1 MDRHFELLK
10 ITRENCLRLA
20 EGLTNEQ
27 LNKIP
32 ENFNNNIAWNLGHIV
47 ATQQLLCYALS
58 GNETRVSADFINK
71 YRKGSKP
78 EGNISDEE
86 IQFIKEQM
94 FSLIS
99 QTKEDLAKGTFK
111 TFKTYPTSFG
121 VTLGSIED
129 AIQFNNMHESMHLGS
144 IIALKKLV

>member
-1 MDRHFELLK
+1 MEKHFELLK
-10 ITRENCLRLA
+10 ITRENVLGMT

-32 ENFNNNIAWNLGHIV
+32 ENFSNNIAWNLGHLV

-58 GNETRVSADFINK
+58 GNETKVPADFINK

-86 IQFIKEQM
+86 IQFIKTQM
-94 FSLIS
+94 FELIES
-99 QTKEDLAKGTFK
+99 TKADLAKGIFK
-111 TFKTYPTSFG
+111 NYKTYTTSFNA
-121 VTLGSIED
+121 TLESIED
-129 AIQFNNMHESMHLGS
+129 AISFNNMHESMHLGS

>member
-1 MDRHFELLK
+1 MDKHFEYLK

-32 ENFNNNIAWNLGHIV
+32 ANFNNNIAWNLGHIV

-58 GNETRVSADFINK
+58 GNETKLPTEFINK
-71 YRKGSKP
+71 YRKGAKP

-86 IQFIKEQM
+86 IQFIKTQM
-94 FSLIS
+94 FDLIEN
-99 QTKEDLAKGTFK
+99 TKEDLKKGTFK
-111 TFKTYPTSFG
+111 NYKTYTTSFNA
-121 VTLGSIED
+121 TLESIED
-129 AIQFNNMHESMHLGS
+129 AIRFNNMHEAMHLGS

>member
-1 MDRHFELLK
+1 MDKHFELLK
-10 ITRENCLRLA
+10 ITRNNCIRVA

-32 ENFNNNIAWNLGHIV
+32 ESFNNNIAWNLGHLV

-58 GNETRVSADFINK
+58 GNETKVPADFINK

-86 IQFIKEQM
+86 IQFIKEQL
-94 FSLIS
+94 FSLID
-99 QTKEDLAKGTFK
+99 QTKEDLANGVFK
-111 TFKTYPTSFG
+111 AYKTYPTSFG
-121 VTLGSIED
+121 VTLESIED